1 MKIITKS
8 NTNIVKV
15 FIADCIV
22 LFLTAIY
29 AYIRYSANKL
39 QIPDE
44 SIIFFLN
51 KGLATTAA
59 ISISISYI
67 LSNLSK
73 LKNITLNFNAYLKYF
88 GTIGFIL
95 AALHIFVSLML
106 LNSIRFPY
114 LFKTANVFNFYGE
127 MTILFGVTS
136 IGLLFMPAI
145 TSITSVKLAM
155 EANTWKKYQQI
166 GYFALLA
173 LIFHVYFTNYSQTS
187 NSSISSAYLL
197 PLHYIIWAMILTA
210 LAIKSIT
217 LFKKKRTIS
226 EFPTEV
232 QGKK

>member
-8 NTNIVKV
+8 NTNIIKV
-15 FIADCIV
+15 FIANCIII
-22 LFLTAIY
+22 FLAAIY
-29 AYIRYSANKL
+29 AYIRYSANNL
-39 QIPDE
+39 PIPDG

-73 LKNITLNFNAYLKYF
+73 LKSINLNFNAYLKYF

-114 LFKTANVFNFYGE
+114 LFKTASVFNFYGE
-127 MTILFGVTS
+127 MTIFFGVIS
-136 IGLLFMPAI
+136 IGLFLMPAI

-155 EANTWKKYQQI
+155 GANSWKKYQQI

-173 LIFHVYFTNYSQTS
+173 LIFHVYFANFFQTS
-187 NSSISSAYLL
+187 NFSKSFAYLL
-197 PLHYIIWAMILTA
+197 PLHYFIWAIILTT
-210 LAIKSIT
+210 LTLKAISI
-217 LFKKKRTIS
+217 FKKKQTIS